1 MTTKPKAQKFRVRRS
16 PRAASVSDAAARA
29 MAAEQAPAVEH
40 PSQAAPTPAASAQPS
55 NVDDA
60 RLFDNEADADGFGDM
75 PFPGS
80 AAQNATTAQAAQR
93 RVSRGAI
100 SNTLGDKSSSPQS
113 SRPQGH
119 QENTAQTGDVTPADE
134 MGVDQ
139 AIDAIRRE
147 GLTGR
152 QLRMARRLAQKHNLA
167 PTSDFD
173 AVRLLRAQGI
183 DPFQRTA
190 MLDMVTTEDEQAQLP
205 ATTGNK
211 LPKTIETAKASLPPE
226 LMERLSRENEI
237 SQIQQDIAKRRR
249 RKTLLLA
256 SRIAV
261 FVGIP
266 TFLAGLY
273 YYTIATPMYATKSSF
288 VIQQA
293 DAAGGAASGG
303 LLSGTSFGGS
313 QDSIAVQDY
322 LESRDAML
330 RLDADVGF
338 KNHFASEAIDPIQR
352 LPAQP
357 TNEKAYKV
365 YKDRVSIG
373 YDPTEGLLK
382 MEVVAADPE
391 VSKQFSDA
399 LITYAEE
406 RVDNLTQRKREDQ
419 MKGARESLEDAER
432 KMQEAQESVVV
443 LQEQL
448 GVISPEA
455 ETGALMGQISTF
467 ETQLQQKQLQLQQLL
482 DNARPN
488 QARVEGTRG
497 DIGRLEN
504 IVANLRSQM
513 TQATGTSGSLARIS
527 AELRMAEVDLQTRQM
542 MTQQAVQSL
551 EAARVEANRQTRYLS
566 LSSSPVA
573 PDEPTYP
580 RKFENTVLAFLLF
593 SGIYLLASLT
603 AAVLRE
609 QVSA

>member
-1 MTTKPKAQKFRVRRS
+1 MTTKPKAQNFRVRRS

-29 MAAEQAPAVEH
+29 AAAPA
-40 PSQAAPTPAASAQPS
+40 PASQAGAQQSPLAPPAATNSASARPPL
-55 NVDDA
+55 VDDT
-60 RLFDNEADADGFGDM
+60 RLFDNEGDDDGFGNM
-75 PFPGS
+75 AFPGAA
-80 AAQNATTAQAAQR
+80 AAQAGPASTIR
-93 RVSRGAI
+93 RTSRGAI
-100 SNTLGDKSSSPQS
+100 SDALAPDALDASA
-113 SRPQGH
+113 H
-119 QENTAQTGDVTPADE
+119 TAVTGDVPPADE
-134 MGVDQ
+134 AALDQ
-139 AIDAIRRE
+139 DIDTIRRE

-152 QLRMARRLAQKHNLA
+152 QLRMARRVAQKHGLA

-173 AVRLLRAQGI
+173 AVRLLRQQGI
-183 DPFQRTA
+183 DPFQRSA
-190 MLDMVTTEDEQAQLP
+190 MLDMVTTEDDANLP
-205 ATTGNK
+205 ATTGNI
-211 LPKTIETAKASLPPE
+211 LPKTIDAAPKPSPAM
-226 LMERLSRENEI
+226 MERLSRENEI
-237 SQIQQDIAKRRR
+237 SEIQRDIAKRRR
-249 RKTLLLA
+249 RKTALLA

-266 TFLAGLY
+266 TIFAGIY
-273 YYTIATPMYATKSSF
+273 FYTIATPMYATKSSF

-293 DAAGGAASGG
+293 DSAAAGAGG
-303 LLSGTSFGGS
+303 LFSGSPLGGS

-338 KNHFASEAIDPIQR
+338 KDHFASPAIDAIQR
-352 LPAQP
+352 LPENP

-365 YKDRVSIG
+365 YSDRVSIG

-382 MEVVAADPE
+382 MEVVAADPDI
-391 VSKQFSDA
+391 SKQFSDA
-399 LITYAEE
+399 LIQYAEE

-432 KMQEAQESVVV
+432 KMDEAQESVVL

-448 GVISPEA
+448 GIISPEA

-482 DNARPN
+482 DNLRPN
-488 QARVEGTRG
+488 QARVEGTQG
-497 DIGRLEN
+497 DIRRLEDT
-504 IVANLRSQM
+504 VAKLRAQM
-513 TQATGTSGSLARIS
+513 TEATGTSGSLARIS

-542 MTQQAVQSL
+542 MAQQALQSL
-551 EAARVEANRQTRYLS
+551 EVARVEANRQTRYLS

-593 SGIYLLASLT
+593 SGLYLLASLT

>member
-1 MTTKPKAQKFRVRRS
+1 MS
-16 PRAASVSDAAARA
+16 EAAARVNA
-29 MAAEQAPAVEH
+29 PQAPAAAPANVSTQQ
-40 PSQAAPTPAASAQPS
+40 PAAQAAPSSASRAP
-55 NVDDA
+55 VDDS
-60 RLFDNEADADGFGDM
+60 RLFDNGGNDDGFGNV
-75 PFPGS
+75 PFPGAA
-80 AAQNATTAQAAQR
+80 AAQPRPAATQR
-93 RVSRGAI
+93 RTSRGAI
-100 SNTLGDKSSSPQS
+100 SDALASNAQDPASS
-113 SRPQGH
+113 
-119 QENTAQTGDVTPADE
+119 TVATGDVTPADE
-134 MGVDQ
+134 ISIDQ
-139 AIDAIRRE
+139 DIDTIKRE

-152 QLRMARRLAQKHNLA
+152 QLRMARRVAQKHGLA

-173 AVRLLRAQGI
+173 AVRLLRQKGI
-183 DPFQRTA
+183 DPFQRSA
-190 MLDMVTTEDEQAQLP
+190 MLDMVTTEDDANLP

-211 LPKTIETAKASLPPE
+211 LPKTIETAAMPSADV
-226 LMERLSRENEI
+226 MERLSRESEI
-237 SQIQQDIAKRRR
+237 SQIQLDIAKRRR
-249 RKTLLLA
+249 RKTMLLV
-256 SRIAV
+256 SRLAV

-266 TFLAGLY
+266 TFLSAVY
-273 YYTIATPMYATKSSF
+273 FYTIATPMYATKSAF

-293 DAAGGAASGG
+293 DSASAGAGGLFSGSP
-303 LLSGTSFGGS
+303 LGGS

-338 KNHFASEAIDPIQR
+338 KSHFASEAIDSIQR
-352 LPAQP
+352 LPENP

-365 YKDRVSIG
+365 YSKRVSIG

-382 MEVVAADPE
+382 MEVVAADPN

-399 LITYAEE
+399 LIKYAEE

-419 MKGARESLEDAER
+419 MKGARESLEDAEL
-432 KMQEAQESVVV
+432 KMDEAQESVVL

-448 GVISPEA
+448 GIISPEA

-482 DNARPN
+482 DNERPN
-488 QARVEGTRG
+488 QARVEGVRG
-497 DIGRLEN
+497 DIGRLEGT
-504 IVANLRSQM
+504 VANLRAQM
-513 TQATGTSGSLARIS
+513 TEATGSSSSLARIS

-542 MTQQAVQSL
+542 MAQQAIQSL
-551 EAARVEANRQTRYLS
+551 EVARIEANRQTRYLS

-580 RKFENTVLAFLLF
+580 RKFENTILAFLLF

>member
-1 MTTKPKAQKFRVRRS
+1 MTTKPKAQNFRVRRS

-29 MAAEQAPAVEH
+29 AAAPA
-40 PSQAAPTPAASAQPS
+40 QQTPAPSPQSTAQNSPPAPPAAGAVSARQPA
-55 NVDDA
+55 VDDS
-60 RLFDNEADADGFGDM
+60 RLFDNGGEDDGFGNM
-75 PFPGS
+75 AFPGAA
-80 AAQNATTAQAAQR
+80 AAQARPAPTTR
-93 RVSRGAI
+93 RKSRGAI
-100 SNTLGDKSSSPQS
+100 SDALAPD
-113 SRPQGH
+113 
-119 QENTAQTGDVTPADE
+119 AQTSDAQVNASATGDVTPADE
-134 MGVDQ
+134 ASLDQ
-139 AIDAIRRE
+139 DIDAIRRE

-152 QLRMARRLAQKHNLA
+152 QLRMARRVAQKHSLA

-173 AVRLLRAQGI
+173 AVRLLRQQGI
-183 DPFQRTA
+183 DPFQRSA
-190 MLDMVTTEDEQAQLP
+190 MLDMVTTEDDANLP
-205 ATTGNK
+205 ATTGNV
-211 LPKTIETAKASLPPE
+211 LPKTIETAPKPSPE
-226 LMERLSRENEI
+226 IMERLSRENEI
-237 SQIQQDIAKRRR
+237 SEIQRDIAKRRR
-249 RKTLLLA
+249 RKTALLA

-266 TFLAGLY
+266 TIFAGIY
-273 YYTIATPMYATKSSF
+273 FYTIATPMYATKSSF

-293 DAAGGAASGG
+293 DSAAAGAGG
-303 LLSGTSFGGS
+303 LFSGSPLGGS

-338 KNHFASEAIDPIQR
+338 KDHFASPAIDAIQR
-352 LPAQP
+352 LPENP

-365 YKDRVSIG
+365 YSDRVTIG

-382 MEVVAADPE
+382 MEVVAADPDI
-391 VSKQFSDA
+391 SKQFSDA
-399 LITYAEE
+399 LIQYAEE

-419 MKGARESLEDAER
+419 MKGARESLGDAER
-432 KMQEAQESVVV
+432 KMDEAQESVVL

-448 GVISPEA
+448 GIISPEA

-482 DNARPN
+482 DNRRPN
-488 QARVEGTRG
+488 QARVEGTQG
-497 DIGRLEN
+497 DIRRLEDT
-504 IVANLRSQM
+504 VANLRSQM
-513 TQATGTSGSLARIS
+513 TEASGTSGSLARIS

-542 MTQQAVQSL
+542 MAQQALQSL
-551 EAARVEANRQTRYLS
+551 EVARVEANRQTRYLS

-593 SGIYLLASLT
+593 SGLYLLASLT

>member
-16 PRAASVSDAAARA
+16 PRAASVSDAAARVNA
-29 MAAEQAPAVEH
+29 PQTSTPAPAGVAQQR
-40 PSQAAPTPAASAQPS
+40 PPAAPS
-55 NVDDA
+55 NKPTGRGSVDDA
-60 RLFDNEADADGFGDM
+60 RLFDNSGDDDGFGDA
-75 PFPGS
+75 PFPG
-80 AAQNATTAQAAQR
+80 AAAASGPTAARSGPATPTTR
-93 RVSRGAI
+93 RTSRGAI
-100 SNTLGDKSSSPQS
+100 SDALAAA
-113 SRPQGH
+113 
-119 QENTAQTGDVTPADE
+119 AQDNVPNAAVTGDVTPAAE
-134 MGVDQ
+134 ASVDQ
-139 AIDAIRRE
+139 DIDTIKRE

-152 QLRMARRLAQKHNLA
+152 QLRMARRVAQKHGLA

-173 AVRLLRAQGI
+173 AVRLLRNQGI
-183 DPFQRTA
+183 DPFQRSA
-190 MLDMVTTEDEQAQLP
+190 MLDMVTTEDDANLP

-211 LPKTIETAKASLPPE
+211 LPQTIETAPMPSPAM
-226 LMERLSRENEI
+226 MERLSRESEI
-237 SQIQQDIAKRRR
+237 SQIQLDIAKRRR
-249 RKTLLLA
+249 RKTALLA
-256 SRIAV
+256 SRLAV
-261 FVGIP
+261 FVGVP
-266 TFLAGLY
+266 TALAGIY
-273 YYTIATPMYATKSSF
+273 FYTIASPMYATKSSF

-293 DAAGGAASGG
+293 DAAGAAGGGPFSGSP
-303 LLSGTSFGGS
+303 LGGFV
-313 QDSIAVQDY
+313 DSIAVQTY

-338 KNHFASEAIDPIQR
+338 KSHFASEKIDAIQR
-352 LPAQP
+352 LPKNP

-365 YKDRVSIG
+365 FSKRVSIG
-373 YDPTEGLLK
+373 YDPTEGLVN

-399 LITYAEE
+399 LIAYAEE
-406 RVDNLTQRKREDQ
+406 SVDNLTQRKREDQ
-419 MKGARESLEDAER
+419 MKGARESLEDSER
-432 KMQEAQESVVV
+432 KMNEAAESVVI

-448 GVISPEA
+448 GIISPEA

-488 QARVEGTRG
+488 QARVEGVKG
-497 DIGRLEN
+497 DIGRLED

-513 TQATGTSGSLARIS
+513 TDTSGSSGSLARIS

-542 MTQQAVQSL
+542 MAQQAIQSL
-551 EAARVEANRQTRYLS
+551 ELARVEANRQTRYLS
-566 LSSSPVA
+566 LASSPVA